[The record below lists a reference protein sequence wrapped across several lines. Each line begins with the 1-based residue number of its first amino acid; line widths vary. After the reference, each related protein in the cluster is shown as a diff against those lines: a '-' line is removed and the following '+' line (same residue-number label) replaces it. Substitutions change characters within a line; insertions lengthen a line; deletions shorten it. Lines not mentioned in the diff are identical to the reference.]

1 MEIEIKIKL
10 GGKRADIIA
19 LGQIVDA
26 LEARRNCA
34 LLRPEPPTPLP
45 NDGLLSSDPVVA
57 EAAYQASRKKKPS
70 PKKQTTTKETPAK
83 ARRGGCR
90 PRIEMVNEYFML
102 TETLSERGE
111 STIAELAKV
120 FKVQNATMRS
130 RLERLEKGGFVAR
143 GEGSNRSLVKP
154 VTYNM
159 VNEWLVARGK
169 KQAAM
174 ARAGKVTNRK
184 HHRAT
189 AVDDEKYEGYSVE
202 NFIAASVHNDKD
214 FVDYFKSL
222 VISYS
227 ARGWIV
233 ISDKVI
239 MKHMG
244 MDVGKFALSRD
255 AIEKATDI
263 RLNGMSIVKG
273 GVRVAYDKVRI
284 R

>member
-1 MEIEIKIKL
+1 MVTMEITIKFDPEDNNDVKSLVKL
-10 GGKRADIIA
+10 VKAMGGTITHTPMS
-19 LGQIVDA
+19 LGEVA
-26 LEARRNCA
+26 
-34 LLRPEPPTPLP
+34 TP
-45 NDGLLSSDPVVA
+45 
-57 EAAYQASRKKKPS
+57 KKPATKKTAPKEQPAT
-70 PKKQTTTKETPAK
+70 PKKVVKK
-83 ARRGGCR
+83 RGGGCR
-90 PRIEMVNEYFML
+90 PRAEMVNEYFLL
-102 TETLSERGE
+102 TEAMHSRGE
-111 STIAELAKV
+111 ATISELAKE
-120 FKVQNATMRS
+120 FNVQNATMRS
-130 RLERLEKGGFVAR
+130 RLKQLEKAGFVSC
-143 GEGSNRSLVKP
+143 GEGSNRSLTKR
-154 VTYNM
+154 VTFNM
-159 VNEWLVARGK
+159 IDDWLIERGN
-169 KQAAM
+169 KQVEK
-174 ARAGKVTNRK
+174 ARAARHTKRK
-184 HHRAT
+184 HPRAT
-189 AVDDEKYEGYSVE
+189 SVDDEKYDGYSVE

-222 VISYS
+222 VITYS